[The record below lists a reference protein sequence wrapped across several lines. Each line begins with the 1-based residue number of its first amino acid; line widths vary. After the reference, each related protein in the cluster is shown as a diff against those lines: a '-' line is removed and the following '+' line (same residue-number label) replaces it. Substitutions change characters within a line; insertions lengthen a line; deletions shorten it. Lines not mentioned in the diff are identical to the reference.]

1 MAGAVMQDDIDE
13 LRHLLQ
19 EAKRPRV
26 QSILSSQISSLEK
39 TFKDEHEAAAAVEQ
53 TPKVIPLEIKKF
65 QPIIQY
71 TTLATFSWDQDYDK
85 VKIYITLEGASQEK
99 IEAKFHSDSVDLK
112 IHDVGG
118 KNYRCSV
125 PKLNKSI
132 IPEQSKMLVKP
143 KRIIVTL
150 KKADGGNWIDLHK
163 KEEKFKA
170 PAMDKDKDPMSGIM
184 DLMKNMY
191 DEGDDEMKKTIAKA
205 WSDARTGKPVQPPKY
220 GDL

>member
-1 MAGAVMQDDIDE
+1 
-13 LRHLLQ
+13 
-19 EAKRPRV
+19 
-26 QSILSSQISSLEK
+26 
-39 TFKDEHEAAAAVEQ
+39 
-53 TPKVIPLEIKKF
+53 
-65 QPIIQY
+65 
-71 TTLATFSWDQDYDK
+71 
-85 VKIYITLEGASQEK
+85 
-99 IEAKFHSDSVDLK
+99 
-112 IHDVGG
+112 
-118 KNYRCSV
+118 
-125 PKLNKSI
+125 
-132 IPEQSKMLVKP
+132 MLVKP

-205 WSDARTGKPVQPPKY
+205 WSDAHSGKPAQPPKY